1 MEQGLEIPA
10 RRQIHVVGG
19 GTIEPVREH
28 LALSARAYGNTAQRI
43 GELCGTFW
51 SGMDVNVH
59 LTRMADPSSN
69 IETSDDLRSLA
80 KDITRDFR
88 TKVVFWSPAVTDFR
102 GEIGDVTSGLHA
114 ERLRST
120 GEQIM
125 RLIPHEKIVSTFR
138 RDSVD
143 GMKPRK
149 DIFAVGF
156 KTTTGA
162 SPEEQYSAGLRL
174 VKSSS
179 LNLVLANDTLTR
191 NNMVVTPE
199 EAAYHETTDRELALR
214 GLLEMAYLRS
224 QLSFTESTVIDGEPV
239 PWDSPE
245 IYPALRTVVD
255 YCIEHGAYKP
265 FMGVTAGHFAAKI
278 GPTEFLTSRRKTNF
292 NNLPTTGLVKVIT
305 DGPDKVVALGA
316 KPSVGG
322 QSQRIVFEE
331 HPEKDCIV
339 HFHCPIKDGSVV
351 PAVSQREFECG
362 SHECGQNTS
371 KGLKTMD
378 KNGTEAVY
386 LDKHGPNIVFHHN
399 INPQK
404 VIEFIEQNFDLSA
417 KTGGY
422 VPKG

>member
-1 MEQGLEIPA
+1 MGLETPE
-10 RRQIHVVGG
+10 RRQIHIVGG

-28 LALSARAYGNTAQRI
+28 LALSARAYGNTARRLA
-43 GELCGTFW
+43 ELAGTFW
-51 SGMDVNVH
+51 TGMDVNLH
-59 LTRMADPSSN
+59 LTKMADPESN
-69 IETSDDLRSLA
+69 IESSEDLRGLA
-80 KDITRDFR
+80 HDIVTDFK
-88 TKVVFWSPAVTDFR
+88 TKAVFWTPAVTDFR
-102 GEIGDVTSGLHA
+102 GEVGDLPSGLHA
-114 ERLRST
+114 DRLRSVGGQVMNLVPT
-120 GEQIM
+120 
-125 RLIPHEKIVSTFR
+125 EKIVPMFR

-162 SPEEQYSAGLRL
+162 SPEDQYSVGLKL
-174 VKSSS
+174 VKEAS
-179 LNLVLANDTLTR
+179 LNLVLANDTRTR
-191 NNMVVTPE
+191 NNMVITPE
-199 EAAYHETTDRELALR
+199 EAAYHETTERETALR

-239 PWDSPE
+239 PWQSE
-245 IYPALRTVVD
+245 QVYPALRTVVD

-265 FMGVTAGHFAAKI
+265 FLGVTAGHFAAKV

-292 NNLPTTGLVKVIT
+292 NNLSTTGLVKVTT
-305 DGPDKVVALGA
+305 DGPDKVVALGG

-322 QSQRIVFEE
+322 QSQRIVFDE

-339 HFHCPIKDGSVV
+339 HFHCPPKPGSVV

-362 SHECGQNTS
+362 SHECGENTS
-371 KGLKTMD
+371 RGLKTMD
-378 KNGTEAVY
+378 NGEIEAVY
-386 LDKHGPNIVFHHN
+386 LDQHGPNIVFNHKTD
-399 INPQK
+399 PQT
-404 VIEFIEQNFDLSA
+404 VIDFIEANFDLGA